1 MTVSVA
7 TCSAQQLFEG
17 HKIQGSNGKQITGT
31 LVIPEYQRP
40 YCWQSQQIDSLLED
54 LEAHFHK
61 HNELSYYLG
70 SLILHHDGHQLKII
84 DGQQRITTL
93 ALFGFLL
100 QQHQKL
106 DLRFESPLSQQQ
118 IKANLYWIE
127 NHKSKWAKLI
137 NFERIQFS
145 LVVTESEDDAYRF
158 FETQNTGGVRLGGP
172 DIIKAHHLRAVP
184 KVHQSRFALQWEGL
198 GKLDNTVK
206 FLLKGR
212 YWQQLNM
219 RDLAPHQQ
227 TKLVRDQIVAE
238 LGEQTTKGDD
248 IAYGQILRLTGI
260 GGDVVQQAAQQGYEV
275 RQPLNAGIN
284 TIRYLAYFQ
293 NLYQKYWNHPTLP
306 HLEGYNRFVCWLKGV
321 EGCGYL
327 QGLYEACLMMYI
339 SQFGEYQLELAA
351 KKLFRVVYS
360 RRVSNQKA
368 VRENSISSFVRDYP
382 VLDWIALSYTPKQ
395 CFTFFDAFDLVVDPS
410 NLESDTNSVKK
421 RFIAEVSK
429 HFQLDLSPEQYAASF
444 ANLLTCNITEMTEAA

>member
-7 TCSAQQLFEG
+7 TCSAKQLFAG
-17 HKIQGSNGKQITGT
+17 HIIEGSNGKQLTGA

-40 YCWQSQQIDSLLED
+40 YCWQNQQIDSLLED
-54 LEAHFHK
+54 LEAHFLK

-70 SLILHHDGHQLKII
+70 SLILHHDEQQLKII

-100 QQHQKL
+100 QQNQKL

-118 IKANLYWIE
+118 IKENLDWIE

-184 KVHQSRFALQWEGL
+184 KVHQTRFALQWEGL
-198 GKLDNTVK
+198 GSLDNSVK
-206 FLLKGR
+206 SLLKGR

-219 RDLAPHQQ
+219 RELAPHQQ
-227 TKLVRDQIVAE
+227 TKVVRDQIVAE
-238 LGEQTTKGDD
+238 LGEQTTDGGD
-248 IAYGQILRLTGI
+248 IAYGQVLRLTGI
-260 GGDVVQQAAQQGYEV
+260 GGEVVQQAAQQGYEV

-293 NLYQKYWNHPTLP
+293 NLYQQYWVNPTLP
-306 HLEGYNRFVCWLKGV
+306 HQEGYNRFIFWLKGL

-339 SQFGEYQLELAA
+339 SQFGEYQLESAA

-395 CFTFFDAFDLVVDPS
+395 CFTFFDAFNLVVDPN

-429 HFQLDLSPEQYAASF
+429 HFQLELSPEQYASSF
-444 ANLLTCNITEMTEAA
+444 ANLLTRNITEMTEAA

>member
-17 HKIQGSNGKQITGT
+17 QKIQASNGKQLTGA

-40 YCWQSQQIDSLLED
+40 YCWESQQIDSLLED
-54 LEAHFHK
+54 LREHFHK
-61 HNELSYYLG
+61 HNELPYYLG
-70 SLILHHDGHQLKII
+70 SLILHHDEQQLKII

-93 ALFGFLL
+93 ALFSFLS
-100 QQHQKL
+100 QQYQQL
-106 DLRFESPLSQQQ
+106 DLHFESPLSQQQ
-118 IKANLYWIE
+118 IKTNLDWLADR
-127 NHKSKWAKLI
+127 KSKWAKLI

-198 GKLDNTVK
+198 GKLDNSVK
-206 FLLKGR
+206 SLLKGR

-219 RDLAPHQQ
+219 RELASHQQ
-227 TKLVRDQIVAE
+227 TKVVRDQIVSE
-238 LGEQTTKGDD
+238 LGEQTTEGDD
-248 IAYGQILRLTGI
+248 IAYGQVLRLTGI

-293 NLYQKYWNHPTLP
+293 NLYQQYWVNPTLP
-306 HLEGYNRFVCWLKGV
+306 HQEGYNRFICWLKRL

-368 VRENSISSFVRDYP
+368 VRENSISSFVKDYP

-395 CFTFFDAFDLVVDPS
+395 CFAFFDAFDLVVDPS

-421 RFIAEVSK
+421 RFIAEVTK
-429 HFQLDLSPEQYAASF
+429 HFQLGLSAEQYASSF
-444 ANLLTCNITEMTEAA
+444 ANLLTSNITEMTEAA